1 MNKERREKFKR
12 WVYGA
17 LLPCRSQHG
26 VVRIVGTILHMDS
39 FLEGLMPREND
50 KLTVHEPLK
59 TYTTRRTSQWKVV
72 KYKAHSPDFQ
82 YILWPERRT
91 AEEFRL
97 IRQDYIDR
105 GLADVYSQEYLNY
118 PIDDSHP
125 S

>member
-26 VVRIVGTILHMDS
+26 IVRIVGTILHMDS

-59 TYTTRRTSQWKVV
+59 TYTTRRTSHKMCWK
-72 KYKAHSPDFQ
+72 S
-82 YILWPERRT
+82 
-91 AEEFRL
+91 
-97 IRQDYIDR
+97 
-105 GLADVYSQEYLNY
+105 GLCALYFTTF
-118 PIDDSHP
+118 H
-125 S
+125 